1 MTTSDNTNKKYLSKQ
16 ELIVVKRN
24 FRIFN
29 LSVFF
34 QTQLFLLPFLLLF
47 YQSCGLTVGDFFL
60 FQGVFS
66 LAALLLEIP
75 MGYLGD
81 IFPKKNILILSYT
94 FYVIRCMLWLFFAR
108 YGYWI
113 ILIGEILFAAQKTT
127 FTGVSDSYIYEYLK
141 HYNIPQKMAKHYGTM
156 NFFLAFGTAFSVFIS
171 TPIYAIVSKYTLAEY
186 GHNYAFFVL
195 ISLELILNL
204 AAIGLLSRLP
214 TFSQTPLPK
223 GTLKKSYQRLFQ
235 SITWMAKN
243 TNIRYHVLYSG
254 LLNAITL
261 VFAWSFQPIMKFLL
275 FPVSLYGVVYFMNHS
290 LRAFSSLCIDKIGNF
305 ISLSKMSLLTFVLFI
320 IGFMGTFVI
329 FTIPTISPYWGL
341 LYFFFIS
348 LTIGIQLAF
357 RLLCDCRLHTFIPS
371 EMRATLS
378 SVNTATSRLYAAFF
392 FVLMKILLDGAS
404 IQSTFVICFII
415 FVILSFP
422 LKDVYTIQS
431 QEDHY
436 ATK

>member
-1 MTTSDNTNKKYLSKQ
+1 MPDNTNRKYLSKQ
-16 ELIVVKRN
+16 ELSVVKRN

-34 QTQLFLLPFLLLF
+34 QPQLFLLPFLLLF

-66 LAALLLEIP
+66 LAALLFEIP

-81 IFPKKNILILSYT
+81 IFPKKNVLILSYT
-94 FYVIRCMLWLFFAR
+94 FYVIRCILWLFFAR

-127 FTGVSDSYIYEYLK
+127 FTGVADSYIYEYLK
-141 HYNIPQKMAKHYGTM
+141 RHNIPQKMAKHYGTM
-156 NFFLAFGTAFSVFIS
+156 NFFMAFGTAFSVFIS
-171 TPIYAIVSKYTLAEY
+171 APIYTVVSKYTLTEY

-214 TFSQTPLPK
+214 TFSQTPLPI
-223 GTLKKSYQRLFQ
+223 GSLEESYKRLFR
-235 SITWMAKN
+235 SVTWMAQNK
-243 TNIRYHVLYSG
+243 NIRYHVFYSG
-254 LLNAITL
+254 LLNATPL
-261 VFAWSFQPIMKFLL
+261 VFAWSFQPIMKLLL

-290 LRAFSSLCIDKIGNF
+290 LRAFSSLCIDKIGRF
-305 ISLSKMSLLTFVLFI
+305 ISLSKMSALTFILFI
-320 IGFMGTFVI
+320 IGFASTLLIVNI
-329 FTIPTISPYWGL
+329 KEVSVYWAL
-341 LYFFFIS
+341 FYFFFIS
-348 LTIGIQLAF
+348 FAIGIQLAF

-371 EMRATLS
+371 EMRSTLS

-404 IQSTFVICFII
+404 IQSTFVICLII

-422 LKDVYTIQS
+422 LKDVYAIQAK
-431 QEDHY
+431 EDKY
-436 ATK
+436 AKK